1 MNTRGKYKRKKLK
14 CLQFGIGKQ
23 PSKWKI
29 LPDISIKLNSN
40 VSIKIKTKCSRDEN
54 VDVKWLK
61 EGDSNSNYFH
71 RLINYRRRQ
80 NVIQGLFINGVW
92 VHDPRSVKSAGLHY
106 FNCRFAEQ
114 NISRPTLDG
123 VHFPSLPKRE
133 KESLV
138 ARFSEEEN
146 KSTV

>member
-1 MNTRGKYKRKKLK
+1 M
-14 CLQFGIGKQ
+14 
-23 PSKWKI
+23 
-29 LPDISIKLNSN
+29 
-40 VSIKIKTKCSRDEN
+40 
-54 VDVKWLK
+54 
-61 EGDSNSNYFH
+61 
-71 RLINYRRRQ
+71 
-80 NVIQGLFINGVW
+80 
-92 VHDPRSVKSAGLHY
+92 HDPRSVKSAALHY
-106 FNCRFAEQ
+106 FNSRFAEP